1 VYSFIKRFVFHA
13 SPADVAQ
20 SVMIHD
26 YTYRTPVKCDVLVAD
41 FFAKEMNR

>member
-13 SPADVAQ
+13 SPAHVAQ
-20 SVMIHD
+20 SVMTHD
-26 YTYRTPVKCDVLVAD
+26 YTCRTPVKCDALVAD